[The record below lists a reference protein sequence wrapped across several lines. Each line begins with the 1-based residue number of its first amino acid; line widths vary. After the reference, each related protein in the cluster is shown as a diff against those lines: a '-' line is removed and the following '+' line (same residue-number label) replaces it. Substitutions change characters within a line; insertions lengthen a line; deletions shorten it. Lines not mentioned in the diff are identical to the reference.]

1 MDGANDARAREK
13 VHNAATM
20 AGMSFANAF
29 LGLCHSMAHKL
40 GAEYHLPHGL
50 ANALLME
57 QVIRFNAT
65 EAPRKQ
71 AAFPQYGY
79 PDATSRYARI
89 ARYVGLSKS
98 GKETNDEMT
107 VLLLEAFRE
116 LSDKL
121 EIPHSIKEAG
131 VDEKKF
137 IANLDRLSEEAFDD
151 QCTGANPR
159 YPLISEIKQLY
170 TNAYYGE
177 RKTV

>member
-1 MDGANDARAREK
+1 
-13 VHNAATM
+13 M

-57 QVIRFNAT
+57 HIIRFNAT
-65 EAPRKQ
+65 DAPRKQ

-79 PDATSRYARI
+79 PNATFRYARM
-89 ARYVGLSKS
+89 AHVLGLGEGSD
-98 GKETNDEMT
+98 EEMT
-107 VLLLEAFRE
+107 DRLIVAFRD
-116 LSDKL
+116 LCTKL
-121 EIPHSIKEAG
+121 EIPHSIKDAG

-137 IANLDRLSEEAFDD
+137 FANLDRLAEEAFDD
-151 QCTGANPR
+151 QCTGTNPR

-177 RKTV
+177 GKKV